1 MKGRLMG
8 NLSEETRHPIK
19 MALEAGRNYFCWL
32 LFLVVYLTIRRSRSG
47 VTLIICCA
55 ASCSLIH
62 FFFIHFYFFPS
73 CLFPAQYKTCEYL
86 FSLPLVIF
94 TSFAHIQH
102 EARFIVSFITLVLL
116 IMLKSFLIV
125 KELIWLQLA

>member
-55 ASCSLIH
+55 ASCSLIQ
-62 FFFIHFYFFPS
+62 FFYTSPFFPFLLVS
-73 CLFPAQYKTCEYL
+73 RQIQDLRVA

-94 TSFAHIQH
+94 TSFAHIKH
-102 EARFIVSFITLVLL
+102 EARFIVSFITLVVL

-125 KELIWLQLA
+125 KELI